1 MHKIDKYFFDV
12 DSIFPLFVLF
22 ILGQARYVR
31 PQFLNTMFD
40 PSSPGAS
47 ATSPGNFYYYIAWY
61 VMKLCVIHSKEIA
74 LY

>member
-1 MHKIDKYFFDV
+1 MALITTFRKVVFLDGIVCLDLEYFFDF

-22 ILGQARYVR
+22 ISGQARYVR

-47 ATSPGNFYYYIAWY
+47 ATSPGNFYYCIA
-61 VMKLCVIHSKEIA
+61 
-74 LY
+74 